1 MPSSSKSFQVTWP
14 RTWVQVHTPLIS
26 FFSHL
31 SEVLEISHRAQPM
44 RLLGR
49 WESLMSFSSNSGM
62 ISDVRSVMRW
72 LGEFGRSLMFAH
84 FTTTPFGRIS
94 KRAPQQTFLMKMNRT
109 WIYDVYDLQILRAHM
124 LKTSSWCCSFRG
136 TAGWL
141 GPVQAKPLCVQ
152 HLKFFGDFATW
163 LEKGNNFCGG
173 DRFDW
178 SGGFKSW
185 H

>member
-1 MPSSSKSFQVTWP
+1 
-14 RTWVQVHTPLIS
+14 
-26 FFSHL
+26 
-31 SEVLEISHRAQPM
+31 M
-44 RLLGR
+44 RLLGH
-49 WESLMSFSSNSGM
+49 WASLMSFSSNSGM

-141 GPVQAKPLCVQ
+141 GPVTSQTLVCATPQVLWRFCHVAGKRQQFLWGVIDLIDPVVSNLGTNCDFLLVFCNWDPMQEQSFCVQ
-152 HLKFFGDFATW
+152 MSSAP
-163 LEKGNNFCGG
+163 E
-173 DRFDW
+173 
-178 SGGFKSW
+178 
-185 H
+185 